1 MVCMSEKKGG
11 DYRCLF
17 ISFIEYQ
24 HICTVGVNIKSTHAV
39 HLSLQ
44 VYTCDSNYRVFTTI
58 KIRSNVY
65 MVWPYTVLYRGKI
78 NYLSVQCHLNVLDL
92 LSYSQKNIKKKHK
105 RTYVHIHHRTCKR
118 NKILKTSRWIVYM
131 HTLLTAILYS
141 HTCIYQVTSS
151 IRMSK
156 YLTYDNDNIEK

>member
-92 LSYSQKNIKKKHK
+92 LSYSQKNIKKNTKEPMFIFIIAHVNEIKYWKHHVGL
-105 RTYVHIHHRTCKR
+105 YVCTPFWQRFYIHTH
-118 NKILKTSRWIVYM
+118 VYIRS
-131 HTLLTAILYS
+131 LLVFECQNTWPMIM
-141 HTCIYQVTSS
+141 TI
-151 IRMSK
+151 
-156 YLTYDNDNIEK
+156 